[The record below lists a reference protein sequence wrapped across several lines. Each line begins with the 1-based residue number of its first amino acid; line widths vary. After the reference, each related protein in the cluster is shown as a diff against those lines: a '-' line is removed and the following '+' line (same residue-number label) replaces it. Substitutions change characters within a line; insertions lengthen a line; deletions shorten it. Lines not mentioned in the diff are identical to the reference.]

1 MIDFYK
7 HSILSVLG
15 RDAGTM
21 KEIKFLKKINNEYD
35 EYLKRLK
42 QKKKEIEENGGNN
55 NTEIY
60 L

>member
-7 HSILSVLG
+7 HSILSILG
-15 RDAGTM
+15 KEAGALT
-21 KEIKFLKKINNEYD
+21 ETEYCNKIVTKCD
-35 EYLKRLK
+35 EYIELLKE
-42 QKKKEIEENGGNN
+42 KKKEIDENGGNN